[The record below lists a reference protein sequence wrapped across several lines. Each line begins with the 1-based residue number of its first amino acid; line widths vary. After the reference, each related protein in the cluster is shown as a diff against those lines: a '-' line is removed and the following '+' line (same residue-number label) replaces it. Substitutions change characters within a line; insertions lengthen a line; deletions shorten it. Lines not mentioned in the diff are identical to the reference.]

1 MKAIVYREY
10 GPPSVATLQD
20 VDKPGVGDDNVLVK
34 IRAAS
39 VNPLDWHFVNG
50 TPYLLRMQAGMRR
63 PKNTRLGVDLAGVVE
78 AVGTNVT
85 QFQQGDEVFGGS
97 TGSFAEYVCV
107 LEKEIA
113 QKPGRLSFEQAAAVP
128 IAAITAL
135 QALRDSAHLEAGQK
149 VLFNGASGGVG
160 TFAIQI
166 AKALGADV
174 TGVCSTRNVD
184 MVRSIGA
191 DHVIDYSKADF
202 TKGVETYDVIL
213 GTVGNHSLPRL
224 KRVLEPSG
232 TFVSIGSVD
241 MGEWIGP
248 VTHLGKLAAGSMF
261 RSQKMKSMLGR
272 RKKEDLVS
280 LQGLLDAGKVT
291 PVIDKVFA
299 LADVP
304 EALRL
309 QGEGHAQGKTVITV

>member
-1 MKAIVYREY
+1 
-10 GPPSVATLQD
+10 
-20 VDKPGVGDDNVLVK
+20 
-34 IRAAS
+34 
-39 VNPLDWHFVNG
+39 
-50 TPYLLRMQAGMRR
+50 
-63 PKNTRLGVDLAGVVE
+63 
-78 AVGTNVT
+78 
-85 QFQQGDEVFGGS
+85 
-97 TGSFAEYVCV
+97 

-166 AKALGADV
+166 AKALGAEV

-291 PVIDKVFA
+291 PVVDKVFA